1 MGRIT
6 KMKKSDILKLIVSLI
21 ICQLAG
27 FVGSLFTTPSIPIW
41 YASLEK
47 PSFNPP
53 NWVFSPVWI
62 SLFVLMGI
70 SLFLVWQKTL
80 HYPGVSSALFW
91 FGIQLFLNMLW
102 SVLFFGL
109 KSPFFAFVG
118 IIFLWVAIFLT
129 LVKSFKVSRLAGVL
143 LVPYICW
150 VSFAAVLNFSIWN
163 LNA

>member
-1 MGRIT
+1 
-6 KMKKSDILKLIVSLI
+6 MKKSDILKLIVSLI

-41 YASLEK
+41 YAALEK
-47 PSFNPP
+47 PSFTPP

-70 SLFLVWQKTL
+70 SLFLVWQKSF
-80 HYPGVSSALFW
+80 HYPGVSGAMLW

-102 SVLFFGL
+102 SILFFGL

-129 LVKSFKVSRLAGVL
+129 LIKSFKVSRLASVL

-150 VSFAAVLNFSIWN
+150 VSFAAILNFAIWN

>member
-1 MGRIT
+1 
-6 KMKKSDILKLIVSLI
+6 MKKSDILKLIVSLI

-27 FVGSLFTTPSIPIW
+27 FVGSLFTTPSIPTW

-70 SLFLVWQKTL
+70 SLFLVWQKSL
-80 HYPGVSSALFW
+80 HYPGVSKALFW

-102 SVLFFGL
+102 SILFFGL
-109 KSPFFAFVG
+109 KSPFFAFIG
-118 IIFLWVAIFLT
+118 IVFLWVAIFLT
-129 LVKSFKVSRLAGVL
+129 LVKSFKVSRLACVL

-163 LNA
+163 LN

>member
-1 MGRIT
+1 
-6 KMKKSDILKLIVSLI
+6 MKKSDILKLIVSLI

>member
-1 MGRIT
+1 
-6 KMKKSDILKLIVSLI
+6 
-21 ICQLAG
+21 
-27 FVGSLFTTPSIPIW
+27 
-41 YASLEK
+41 
-47 PSFNPP
+47 
-53 NWVFSPVWI
+53 VFSPVWI

-102 SVLFFGL
+102 SILFFGL

-129 LVKSFKVSRLAGVL
+129 LIKSFKVSRLAGVL

>member
-1 MGRIT
+1 
-6 KMKKSDILKLIVSLI
+6 MKKSDILKLIVSLI

-27 FVGSLFTTPSIPIW
+27 FVGSLFTTPSIQTW

-47 PSFNPP
+47 PSFTPP

-62 SLFVLMGI
+62 SLYVVMGI
-70 SLFLVWQKTL
+70 SLFLVWQKSF
-80 HYPGVSSALFW
+80 HYPGVSNAMFW

-102 SVLFFGL
+102 SALFFGL
-109 KSPFFAFVG
+109 KSPFFAFIG

-129 LVKSFKVSRLAGVL
+129 LVKSFKVSRLASVL

-163 LNA
+163 LN

>member
-1 MGRIT
+1 
-6 KMKKSDILKLIVSLI
+6 MKKSDILKLIVSLI

-27 FVGSLFTTPSIPIW
+27 FVGSLFTTPSIPTW

-143 LVPYICW
+143 FVPYICW

>member
-143 LVPYICW
+143 FVPYICW

>member
-1 MGRIT
+1 MGSIT

-27 FVGSLFTTPSIPIW
+27 FVGSLFTTPSIPTW

-143 LVPYICW
+143 FVPYICW

>member
-1 MGRIT
+1 
-6 KMKKSDILKLIVSLI
+6 MKKSDILKLIVSLI

-102 SVLFFGL
+102 SILFFGL

-129 LVKSFKVSRLAGVL
+129 LIKSFKVSRLAGVL

>member
-102 SVLFFGL
+102 SILFFGL

-143 LVPYICW
+143 FVPYICW

>member
-1 MGRIT
+1 MRG
-6 KMKKSDILKLIVSLI
+6 KKEMKQSDILKLIASLI

-27 FVGSLFTTPSIPIW
+27 FVGSLFTTPSIPTW

-47 PSFNPP
+47 PSFTPP

-80 HYPGVSSALFW
+80 HYPGVKTAMLW
-91 FGIQLFLNMLW
+91 FGVQLALNMYW
-102 SVLFFGL
+102 SALFFGL
-109 KSPFFAFVG
+109 KSPFLAFIEIVL
-118 IIFLWVAIFLT
+118 LWVAIFIT
-129 LVKSFKVSRLAGVL
+129 IFKSFKVSRLAGVL
-143 LVPYICW
+143 LVPYFFW
-150 VSFAAVLNFSIWN
+150 VSFATALNYAIWN

>member
-129 LVKSFKVSRLAGVL
+129 LIKSFKVSRLAGVL

>member
-1 MGRIT
+1 
-6 KMKKSDILKLIVSLI
+6 MKQSDILKLILCLI

-27 FVGSLFTTPSIPIW
+27 FVGSLFTSPSIPTW

-53 NWVFSPVWI
+53 NWMFSPVWI

-70 SLFLVWQKTL
+70 SLFLVWQKSL
-80 HYPGVSSALFW
+80 DYPGVKTAVLC
-91 FGIQLFLNMLW
+91 FGIQLTLNMFW

-109 KSPFFAFVG
+109 KSPFLAFLE
-118 IIFLWVAIFLT
+118 IMLLLAAIFVT
-129 LVKSFKVSRLAGVL
+129 IIKSLRVSRLAGVL
-143 LVPYICW
+143 LVPYFFW
-150 VSFAAVLNFSIWN
+150 VCFASVLNYAIWN

>member
-1 MGRIT
+1 
-6 KMKKSDILKLIVSLI
+6 MKKSDILKLIISLI

-27 FVGSLFTTPSIPIW
+27 FVGSLFTTPSIPTW

-129 LVKSFKVSRLAGVL
+129 LIKSFKVSRLAGVL